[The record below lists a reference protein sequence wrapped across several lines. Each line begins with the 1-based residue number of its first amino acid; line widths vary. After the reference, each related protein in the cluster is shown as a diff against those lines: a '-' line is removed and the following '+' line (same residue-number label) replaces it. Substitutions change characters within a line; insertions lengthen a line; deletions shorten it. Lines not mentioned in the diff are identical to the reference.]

1 MQLYKTDIPMNKLM
15 NLRSNRFKF
24 IIHGFFISSGIHVA
38 EPSTILPLIVNYF
51 SQSNI
56 VLGFFSSLIRGGA
69 VIMQLY
75 TAFFAQAYS
84 RVMKPLRIIFFFRF
98 ISWFGI
104 GISIF
109 YFGQLSNSLTLWFI
123 GIGLFAFSFCA
134 GLGTIY
140 FHELMGKIF
149 TNDYRGVTWA
159 YRQIFM
165 GLGGVLSGTFA
176 AWFLNKFEE
185 PRSFALVFMISSGFM
200 VIGYLFLGTVKEF
213 SKKNIQKKEDKFS
226 TFLTNAFKTLK
237 YEKDLKSQIIVRLIS
252 YSYLF
257 VLPFVVKYAEI
268 DINLGGLAL
277 GSAVPL
283 LGGSMLGNILW
294 AKYASIG
301 SNKKIISASFLMII
315 ISLLIAFFAD
325 NIYLFILIFL
335 LAGSASDGFKLAF
348 NNLVLSIAPEEKRPV
363 YFAIQNNL
371 TSLGLFF
378 SIPGGILLN
387 LLGYK
392 ALLAITILILIFG
405 LYLGLK
411 LKDAH

>member
-1 MQLYKTDIPMNKLM
+1 
-15 NLRSNRFKF
+15 
-24 IIHGFFISSGIHVA
+24 
-38 EPSTILPLIVNYF
+38 
-51 SQSNI
+51 
-56 VLGFFSSLIRGGA
+56 
-69 VIMQLY
+69 MQLY
-75 TAFFAQAYS
+75 TAFFAQTYS

-98 ISWFGI
+98 VSWFAI
-104 GISIF
+104 GISIY
-109 YFGQLSNSLTLWFI
+109 YFGQLNSSLTLWFI

-176 AWFLNKFEE
+176 AWLLNEFDE

-213 SKKNIQKKEDKFS
+213 SKKRIQKKEDKFS
-226 TFLTNAFKTLK
+226 TFLVNTFNTLK
-237 YEKDLKSQIIVRLIS
+237 YEKDLKSQILVRLIS

-268 DINLGGLAL
+268 DINLGSLAL

-283 LGGSMLGNILW
+283 LGGSMLGNVLW
-294 AKYASIG
+294 AKYASVG
-301 SNKKIISASFLMII
+301 SNKKIIMASFIMII
-315 ISLLIAFFAD
+315 ASLSIAFFAR
-325 NIYLFILIFL
+325 NIYLFILLFL

-348 NNLVLSIAPEEKRPV
+348 TNLVLSIAPEERRPV

-371 TSLGLFF
+371 TSFGLFF
-378 SIPGGILLN
+378 SIPGGIILN
-387 LLGYK
+387 LIGYK
-392 ALLAITILILIFG
+392 ALLAITILILIYGSF
-405 LYLGLK
+405 LGLK
-411 LKDAH
+411 LKDIKGTAPQNS

>member
-1 MQLYKTDIPMNKLM
+1 MEKRM
-15 NLRSNRFKF
+15 NLKSNRLKF
-24 IIHGFFISSGIHVA
+24 IIHGFFLSSGIHVA
-38 EPSTILPLIVNYF
+38 EPSTILPLIVTYF

-56 VLGFFSSLIRGGA
+56 LLGFFSSLIRGGA

-98 ISWFGI
+98 ISWFAI

-109 YFGQLSNSLTLWFI
+109 YFGQLNSSLSLWFI

-165 GLGGVLSGTFA
+165 GLGGVISGTFA
-176 AWFLNKFEE
+176 AWLLNKYEE

-200 VIGYLFLGTVKEF
+200 VIGYLTLGTVKEF
-213 SKKNIQKKEDKFS
+213 SKKRIQKKEDKFS
-226 TFLTNAFKTLK
+226 AFLINAFNTLK
-237 YEKDLKSQIIVRLIS
+237 YEKDLKLQIIVRLIS

-257 VLPFVVKYAEI
+257 VLPFIVKYADI

-283 LGGSMLGNILW
+283 LGGSMLGNMLW

-301 SNKKIISASFLMII
+301 SNKKIISASFIMII
-315 ISLLIAFFAD
+315 ISLVMAIFAD

-378 SIPGGILLN
+378 SIPGGVFLN
-387 LLGYK
+387 LIGYK
-392 ALLAITILILIFG
+392 PLIVITILVLAFG
-405 LYLGLK
+405 LFLGIR
-411 LKDAH
+411 LKDIKDPLI

>member
-1 MQLYKTDIPMNKLM
+1 
-15 NLRSNRFKF
+15 
-24 IIHGFFISSGIHVA
+24 
-38 EPSTILPLIVNYF
+38 
-51 SQSNI
+51 
-56 VLGFFSSLIRGGA
+56 
-69 VIMQLY
+69 MQLY

-109 YFGQLSNSLTLWFI
+109 YFGELSNTLALWFI
-123 GIGLFAFSFCA
+123 GLGFFAFSFCA

-140 FHELMGKIF
+140 FHELLGKIF
-149 TNDYRGVTWA
+149 SNEYRGVTWA

-165 GLGGVLSGTFA
+165 GLGGVISGTFA
-176 AWFLNKFEE
+176 AWLLNKFDE

-200 VIGYLFLGTVKEF
+200 VIGYIFLGSVKEF
-213 SKKNIQKKEDKFS
+213 SKKKIQKKEDKFS
-226 TFLTNAFKTLK
+226 TFLVNAFRTLK
-237 YEKDLKSQIIVRLIS
+237 YEKDLKSQIIVRLLS

-257 VLPFVVKYAEI
+257 VLPFIVKYADI

-301 SNKKIISASFLMII
+301 SNRKIISVSFVMII
-315 ISLLIAFFAD
+315 ISLFIAFFAN
-325 NIYLFILIFL
+325 NIYLFIMIFL

-378 SIPGGILLN
+378 SIPGGIILN
-387 LLGYK
+387 LIGYK
-392 ALLAITILILIFG
+392 ALIVMTLLILVFG
-405 LYLGLK
+405 LYLGMK
-411 LKDAH
+411 LKDAE

>member
-1 MQLYKTDIPMNKLM
+1 
-15 NLRSNRFKF
+15 
-24 IIHGFFISSGIHVA
+24 
-38 EPSTILPLIVNYF
+38 
-51 SQSNI
+51 
-56 VLGFFSSLIRGGA
+56 
-69 VIMQLY
+69 MQLY

-109 YFGQLSNSLTLWFI
+109 YFGELSNTLALWFI
-123 GIGLFAFSFCA
+123 GLGLFAFSFCA

-140 FHELMGKIF
+140 FHELLGKIF
-149 TNDYRGVTWA
+149 SNDYRGVSWA

-165 GLGGVLSGTFA
+165 GLGGVISGIFA
-176 AWFLNKFEE
+176 AWFLNRFEE

-213 SKKNIQKKEDKFS
+213 PKKRTQKKEDKFS
-226 TFLTNAFKTLK
+226 TFLVNTFRTLK
-237 YEKDLKSQIIVRLIS
+237 HEKDLKSQITVRLIS

-257 VLPFVVKYAEI
+257 VLPFIVKYADI

-301 SNKKIISASFLMII
+301 SNKKIITASFIMII
-315 ISLLIAFFAD
+315 ASLFIAFFAS

-387 LLGYK
+387 LIGYK
-392 ALLAITILILIFG
+392 ALIAVTLLILLIG
-405 LYLGLK
+405 LYLGTK
-411 LKDAH
+411 LKDAE